1 MSEGSF
7 IHSFRSNWQQ
17 IASQLWPQTPRERAQ
32 AELERLDAELAFR
45 QTRLLLFQKRTE
57 KIRNCLE
64 CRELRLSM
72 LAALLQKTPMNTG
85 ILAEWE
91 HQQLAADRLR
101 ECLQER
107 ERVYARRLACL
118 RRQKQ
123 IRTELRIRLVS
134 GSLPKSADEESD
146 PYYPF

>member
-1 MSEGSF
+1 MSKGSF

-17 IASQLWPQTPRERAQ
+17 IASQLWPQTPREQAQ

-45 QTRLLLFQKRTE
+45 QTRLLLFQKKTE

-72 LAALLQKTPMNTG
+72 LAALVQKTPMNTG
-85 ILAEWE
+85 VLAEWE
-91 HQQLAADRLR
+91 HHQRTADCLR
-101 ECLQER
+101 ERLQER
-107 ERVYARRLACL
+107 ERVYARRLACF
-118 RRQKQ
+118 RRHKQ

-134 GSLPKSADEESD
+134 GALPKAADEEND
-146 PYYPF
+146 PDYPF

>member
-17 IASQLWPQTPRERAQ
+17 IASQLWPQTPRERAR

-45 QTRLLLFQKRTE
+45 QTRLLLFQKKTE

-72 LAALLQKTPMNTG
+72 LAALAQKAPMNTG
-85 ILAEWE
+85 VWAEWE
-91 HQQLAADRLR
+91 HQQRTADRLR
-101 ECLQER
+101 ERLQER
-107 ERVYARRLACL
+107 ERVYARRLARF

-123 IRTELRIRLVS
+123 RRTELRIRLVA

-146 PYYPF
+146 PDYPF